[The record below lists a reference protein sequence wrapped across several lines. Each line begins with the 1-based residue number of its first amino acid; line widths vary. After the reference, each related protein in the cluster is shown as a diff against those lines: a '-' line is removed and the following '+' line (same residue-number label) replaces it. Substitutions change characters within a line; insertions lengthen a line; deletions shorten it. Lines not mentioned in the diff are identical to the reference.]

1 MLRGV
6 FQRAAVAILLMGG
19 LLAPNGICLQQT
31 HKATHSCCA
40 PAPESS
46 ATVKSDCCAARAP
59 LPAVVVAPNLPGPVS
74 MAAAPEFVPATEL
87 FSPGDFLAAAVI
99 PPLSP
104 PTGAFN
110 LRI

>member
-6 FQRAAVAILLMGG
+6 FQRAAVAIVLMGG
-19 LLAPNGICLQQT
+19 LLAPNGVCLQRT
-31 HKATHSCCA
+31 HQAAHSCCA
-40 PAPESS
+40 PAPESGKT
-46 ATVKSDCCAARAP
+46 AQPDCCIARAP
-59 LPAVVVAPNLPGPVS
+59 LPAVVVAPNLSGPVS
-74 MAAAPEFVPATEL
+74 MSVTREFVLATEL
-87 FSPGDFLAAAVI
+87 SSPGDFPAAAVI